1 MNTISQQQI
10 MDFHS
15 KCTPR
20 YQALDYNILGQQLLI
35 GHLQHRSKSI
45 LIIFFL
51 IIKIQRPLFIFF
63 IYIIFK
69 V

>member
-35 GHLQHRSKSI
+35 GHYNIGRNRYQ
-45 LIIFFL
+45 
-51 IIKIQRPLFIFF
+51 
-63 IYIIFK
+63 
-69 V
+69 